1 MGEKRRAREFDPARQ
16 QVDAMYLLDLGVHDA
31 ASYKTSY
38 KTRGEEAGRVVE
50 TVSPRGILQKFEQ

>member
-31 ASYKTSY
+31 ASYKT
-38 KTRGEEAGRVVE
+38 RGEEAGRVVE